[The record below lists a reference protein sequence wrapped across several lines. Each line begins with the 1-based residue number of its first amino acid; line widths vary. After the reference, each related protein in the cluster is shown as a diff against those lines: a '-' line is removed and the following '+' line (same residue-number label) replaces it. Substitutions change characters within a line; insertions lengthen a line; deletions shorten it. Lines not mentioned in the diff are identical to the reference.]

1 MADTTE
7 GDALVKGG
15 GAYVVTGAG
24 SGLNL
29 AITKRLLAHGCRVAA
44 WDLNKGGLE
53 GVSDANL
60 TFDTIDVRDKAG
72 QVAAAN
78 KAADWAGGIA
88 GLVAGAGVMTHAPFL
103 EMTEEAFDRTMAI
116 NLKGAVLTCQA
127 VIPHMRKAK
136 KGSVVMFAS
145 MLARSTGWNA
155 ADYIAS
161 KAGILGFARS
171 IALEL
176 AEEGVRVNT
185 VSPAIVDTPMPRAVY
200 GDSDFAARASETPM
214 KRLATPDDMA
224 AAALFLLGEDASFIT
239 AQDIRVS
246 GGARLF

>member
-1 MADTTE
+1 MVDKTE
-7 GDALVKGG
+7 GEALVRGG

-60 TFDTIDVRDKAG
+60 TFDTIDVRDKAA

-103 EMTEEAFDRTMAI
+103 EMSEEAFDRTMA
-116 NLKGAVLTCQA
+116 
-127 VIPHMRKAK
+127 
-136 KGSVVMFAS
+136 
-145 MLARSTGWNA
+145 
-155 ADYIAS
+155 
-161 KAGILGFARS
+161 
-171 IALEL
+171 
-176 AEEGVRVNT
+176 VN
-185 VSPAIVDTPMPRAVY
+185 R
-200 GDSDFAARASETPM
+200 
-214 KRLATPDDMA
+214 
-224 AAALFLLGEDASFIT
+224 
-239 AQDIRVS
+239 
-246 GGARLF
+246 